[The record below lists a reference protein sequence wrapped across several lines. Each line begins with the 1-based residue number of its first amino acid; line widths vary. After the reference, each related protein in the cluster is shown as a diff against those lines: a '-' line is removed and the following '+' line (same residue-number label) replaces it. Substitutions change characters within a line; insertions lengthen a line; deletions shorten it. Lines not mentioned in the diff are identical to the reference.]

1 MGRQNQRT
9 HATCEAIVVGGGYIG
24 IEAAEA
30 FTKAGIDTTLMDDHD
45 RIINTYLDKEFT
57 DILEKNIAE
66 HGLKF
71 KGNASVKALKADD
84 NNNVTAVVTD
94 DGEYEAD
101 TVLFA
106 VGVKP
111 ATEWLDGKVELGKKA
126 LSKSTTA

>member
-1 MGRQNQRT
+1 M
-9 HATCEAIVVGGGYIG
+9 
-24 IEAAEA
+24 
-30 FTKAGIDTTLMDDHD
+30 
-45 RIINTYLDKEFT
+45 
-57 DILEKNIAE
+57 
-66 HGLKF
+66 
-71 KGNASVKALKADD
+71 KADD

-101 TVLFA
+101 TLLFA

>member
-1 MGRQNQRT
+1 MRGEDWAGKIKERMQ
-9 HATCEAIVVGGGYIG
+9 HAKKAIVVGGGYIG

-94 DGEYEAD
+94 DGEYKQIQYY
-101 TVLFA
+101 L
-106 VGVKP
+106 
-111 ATEWLDGKVELGKKA
+111 LSA
-126 LSKSTTA
+126 LNLQQNG